1 MFKIISKLIKRN
13 KNVKSRSLEAKK
25 LDKLIFKKNNLII
38 ETFANLKDNN
48 SSRSKEYLKSLI
60 MKELKTDQIFP
71 NVFSGD
77 QSFVLKEL
85 PDLIYEISYTNG
97 FNFGCSGGGGENTL
111 NGFSCEYFHKIEK
124 FSLYLENKKDHLKGE
139 ETTDLAESVYWSL
152 LGANYITRGQFEMHY
167 LEK

>member
-1 MFKIISKLIKRN
+1 MFKTISKLIKRN
-13 KNVKSRSLEAKK
+13 KNSKKNSLEAEK
-25 LDKLIFKKNNLII
+25 LAKLIFKKNNLII

-48 SSRSKEYLKSLI
+48 SARSKEYLKSLI

-77 QSFVLKEL
+77 LCFIFDDIT
-85 PDLIYEISYTNG
+85 DLNYEISYTNG
-97 FNFGCSGGGGENTL
+97 FNFSCSSRGGVL
-111 NGFSCEYFHKIEK
+111 NGFSCEYFHKIEI
-124 FSLYLENKKDHLKGE
+124 FSLHLKTKKDHLKGE

-152 LGANYITRGQFEMHY
+152 LGASYITRGQFEMHY

>member
-1 MFKIISKLIKRN
+1 MFKTISKLIKRN
-13 KNVKSRSLEAKK
+13 NNAKSCSLEAKK
-25 LDKLIFKKNNLII
+25 LAKLIFKKNNLII

-60 MKELKTDQIFP
+60 MKELETDQIFP

-77 QSFVLKEL
+77 LCFVLDDI
-85 PDLIYEISYTNG
+85 PDLNYEISYTNG
-97 FNFGCSGGGGENTL
+97 FNFGCSSSGGAL
-111 NGFSCEYFHKIEK
+111 NGFSFEYFHKIKK
-124 FSLYLENKKDHLKGE
+124 FSLYLKTKKDHLKGE

-152 LGANYITRGQFEMHY
+152 LGADYITRGQFEMHY